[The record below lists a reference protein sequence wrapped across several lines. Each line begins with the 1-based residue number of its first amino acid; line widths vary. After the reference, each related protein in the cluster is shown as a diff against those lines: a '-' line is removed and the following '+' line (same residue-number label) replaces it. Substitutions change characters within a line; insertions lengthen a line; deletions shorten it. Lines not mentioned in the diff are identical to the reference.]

1 MRRISPFEES
11 KGEYLKVFVLDSMVM
26 IGFEMRQDETRSN
39 SWRKL
44 RFSHESQDEV
54 VATLWR
60 SETSLSHICT
70 QHPADQSLLEEG
82 MTFQR
87 RAIRKWQNVLA

>member
-11 KGEYLKVFVLDSMVM
+11 KGKYLKVFVLNSMVV

-44 RFSHESQDEV
+44 KFCHEPQDEV
-54 VATLWR
+54 VAALWR
-60 SETSLSHICT
+60 SETSLSHNAT
-70 QHPADQSLLEEG
+70 N
-82 MTFQR
+82 
-87 RAIRKWQNVLA
+87 IRQTNRYYRYRNASPFKGERFGSCKMF

>member
-44 RFSHESQDEV
+44 RFSQDEV

-60 SETSLSHICT
+60 SETSLSHTCT
-70 QHPADQSLLEEG
+70 QHPADQSLLEEV